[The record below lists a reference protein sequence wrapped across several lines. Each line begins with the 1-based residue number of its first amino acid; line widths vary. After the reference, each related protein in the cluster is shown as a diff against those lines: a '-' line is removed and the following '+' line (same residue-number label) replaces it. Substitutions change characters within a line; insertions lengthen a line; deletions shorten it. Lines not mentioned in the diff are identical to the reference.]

1 MTVGLTALPS
11 IGSTAMSRGD
21 NVARSTGVPPAN
33 RRQIKA
39 QASCAA
45 TGQSSITG
53 VEPTASVS
61 GGISCALRVWPFCKM
76 PTATR

>member
-1 MTVGLTALPS
+1 MTVAVALTDLAVTSLDEHLALLVD
-11 IGSTAMSRGD
+11 GD
-21 NVARSTGVPPAN
+21 VPPAN
-33 RRQIKA
+33 RRQIKV
-39 QASCAA
+39 QASCVA

-76 PTATR
+76 PTATK